1 MFRTFI
7 IVFILVSTTELY
19 CEALERPGVEYKIYQ
34 FPQNMIPR
42 IDGKTDDWDMVAGE
56 YIIGSDQLMDNKR
69 GEEPRTKMDTD
80 DLDVKVRVGWVK
92 GLNRL
97 YFLYEAYDDYW
108 NMYYK
113 RGDIFE
119 PVVDADLS
127 GGPYGTNPQLEGSD
141 KYFKFKGVHAQNYH
155 IFTPPGEGRDW
166 ALIPGCNPWIRELP
180 YANYAY
186 SYDFKEGESG
196 NLVCEFWITPFDYA
210 PYDGPERAV
219 VSKLE
224 EGKLVGLSWSVLDYD
239 GEPPVLDGFW
249 NLSHNFEMALNAS
262 SLVAFRLMPLESEFS
277 KPIEAK
283 WDFYVLSMDD
293 RIVAFKDISRGK
305 ITSWLWD
312 FDDGSTSVE
321 QHPKHRYEKPGE
333 YTVVLTVKGPAGE
346 ARRIKVRDVVFK

>member
-1 MFRTFI
+1 MTAIFCSA
-7 IVFILVSTTELY
+7 LAAAPAQ
-19 CEALERPGVEYKIYQ
+19 ALERPDVEFRIFQ
-34 FPQNMIPR
+34 FPADMIPR
-42 IDGKTDDWDMVAGE
+42 IDGDVSDWEMVPDT
-56 YIIGSDQLMDNKR
+56 YSIGQDQLRDTVNNTGMDR
-69 GEEPRTKMDTD
+69 E
-80 DLDVKVRVGWVK
+80 DLDVIVTVGWVK

-97 YFLYEAYDDYW
+97 YFLYEAYDNYW
-108 NMYYK
+108 EFARPDIVN
-113 RGDIFE
+113 DIFE
-119 PVVDADLS
+119 IVVDADLS
-127 GGPYGTNPQLEGSD
+127 GGALIPQLREDMKPGPWD
-141 KYFKFKGVHAQNYH
+141 GYLFHGVHAQNYH

-219 VSKLE
+219 VSKLQ

-239 GEPPVLDGFW
+239 GDPPVLDGFW
-249 NLSHNFEMALNAS
+249 NLSHNFEMALDAS
-262 SLVAFRLMPLESEFS
+262 SLVAFRLMPLEPEFS

-293 RIVAFKDISRGK
+293 RIVAFRDMSHGK

-312 FDDGSTSVE
+312 FDDGETSVE